1 MPNMPMRRRR
11 TSGYDAIRSRHARP
25 PNNLILPLTR
35 SSLPPA
41 SRLPPVL
48 RRPAAIYR
56 ASLPRLLAEGESI
69 RPRARFFHNGHWH
82 SGNLHLKHAKT
93 RARAEIDGL
102 PVVATEGDVR
112 RVLETVH
119 YTAKFLA
126 CRTGNIK
133 PAGAPAVDIAS
144 RIHLH
149 PVGHS
154 GLRSAQVGKN
164 TIGLARQRT
173 VRLKLEGADV
183 TALGT
188 VDVEHVTQSRL
199 ALETPAKFRSTSPG
213 GSCAR
218 GPVQGSVK

>member
-1 MPNMPMRRRR
+1 MPMRRWP

-35 SSLPPA
+35 SSFPPA
-41 SRLPPVL
+41 SRLATVL
-48 RRPAAIYR
+48 RRPATIYR

-82 SGNLHLKHAKT
+82 SGNLHLKHAET

-119 YTAKFLA
+119 YTAEFLP
-126 CRTGNIK
+126 CRIENIK

-144 RIHLH
+144 RIYLH

-154 GLRSAQVGKN
+154 GLGSAQVGKN
-164 TIGLARQRT
+164 TIGLARERA

-183 TALGT
+183 TALGI
-188 VDVEHVTQSRL
+188 VDVEH
-199 ALETPAKFRSTSPG
+199 ALIGRERNP
-213 GSCAR
+213 
-218 GPVQGSVK
+218 